1 MAGFPFTR
9 QVGRQRFAHEAATL
23 RVRFRYGSRICF
35 LRLQPTV
42 FRRVL
47 LRSLHVRTSNL
58 HGGLLT
64 SHKIK
69 PGLSWRTARQQAITN
84 DEGGDAPLRSTQ
96 TPSAQEQPSAM
107 AARVLECGDHFPQ
120 LMVRSSRSTVFACVV
135 RQVPLAHC
143 AITPQCLRSTKT
155 EISTP
160 SLPLLESRNLRRRT
174 LCIHE
179 RSDLSRS
186 HSWPRC

>member
-69 PGLSWRTARQQAITN
+69 PGLSWRTARKQAMPDRPKN
-84 DEGGDAPLRSTQ
+84 HSLAVVLVANRARKQ
-96 TPSAQEQPSAM
+96 AM
-107 AARVLECGDHFPQ
+107 PDRPKNHSLTVVLVASRARKQ
-120 LMVRSSRSTVFACVV
+120 
-135 RQVPLAHC
+135 
-143 AITPQCLRSTKT
+143 
-155 EISTP
+155 
-160 SLPLLESRNLRRRT
+160 
-174 LCIHE
+174 
-179 RSDLSRS
+179 
-186 HSWPRC
+186 

>member
-69 PGLSWRTARQQAITN
+69 PGLSWRTARKQATC
-84 DEGGDAPLRSTQ
+84 LF
-96 TPSAQEQPSAM
+96 
-107 AARVLECGDHFPQ
+107 L
-120 LMVRSSRSTVFACVV
+120 VV
-135 RQVPLAHC
+135 PAEPADPDIPVAHG
-143 AITPQCLRSTKT
+143 IIVIL
-155 EISTP
+155 
-160 SLPLLESRNLRRRT
+160 
-174 LCIHE
+174 
-179 RSDLSRS
+179 
-186 HSWPRC
+186 